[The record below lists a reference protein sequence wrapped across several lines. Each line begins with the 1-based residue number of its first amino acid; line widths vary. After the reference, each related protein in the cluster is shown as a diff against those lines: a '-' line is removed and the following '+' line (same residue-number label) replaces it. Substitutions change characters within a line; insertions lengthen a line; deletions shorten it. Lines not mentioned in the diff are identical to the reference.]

1 MVLSRIAALREA
13 PAALPEAGEG
23 DVTLTAGMTR
33 STTLRRALTGQ
44 CPGARMGCGWPRHTG
59 GMSEGVHEV
68 LLEKQRDIRAR
79 MDDLTAAPDSTGGIS
94 FGKRVGDGTSL
105 AVERITQVAAHEQLL
120 LQAEEVERALAKL
133 DEGTY
138 GECDVCGAVIPEGRL
153 EIHPWAVL
161 CVPCANGG

>member
-1 MVLSRIAALREA
+1 M
-13 PAALPEAGEG
+13 
-23 DVTLTAGMTR
+23 TAD
-33 STTLRRALTGQ
+33 
-44 CPGARMGCGWPRHTG
+44 PR
-59 GMSEGVHEV
+59 EV
-68 LLEKQRDIRAR
+68 LLEKQRDIQAR

-120 LQAEEVERALAKL
+120 RQAEEVERALAKL

-138 GECDVCGAVIPEGRL
+138 GECDACGAAIPDGRL

-161 CVPCANGG
+161 CVPCASGQ